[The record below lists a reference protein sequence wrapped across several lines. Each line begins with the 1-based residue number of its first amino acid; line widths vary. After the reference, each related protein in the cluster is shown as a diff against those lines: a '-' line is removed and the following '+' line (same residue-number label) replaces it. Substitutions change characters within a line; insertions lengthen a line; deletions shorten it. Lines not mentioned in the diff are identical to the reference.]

1 MDPGSLDCP
10 GLFLWRSR
18 QSKCGSAI
26 LRASVSDQAHVYA
39 DRLRCNFSSDI
50 VGNHAALQ

>member
-26 LRASVSDQAHVYA
+26 LRASVSDQSHVYA